1 MNLIE
6 SIGETMQ
13 MANEDVQSQ
22 HVVTVN
28 RSKVML
34 GTSDFGGGHSTIDA
48 CLCFAYDSLCFC
60 FCFTLRCFAFA
71 FALRCFALLC
81 FAWLCFALLRFAL
94 LCFALLC
101 FA

>member
-1 MNLIE
+1 MHEFYFYYYYTNVMHKLTFTSIVNLIE

-34 GTSDFGGGHSTIDA
+34 GTSDFGGGP
-48 CLCFAYDSLCFC
+48 
-60 FCFTLRCFAFA
+60 
-71 FALRCFALLC
+71 
-81 FAWLCFALLRFAL
+81 
-94 LCFALLC
+94 
-101 FA
+101 

>member
-1 MNLIE
+1 MHYDHYLKFTSIVNLIE

-34 GTSDFGGGHSTIDA
+34 GTNDFKGGDASSERGDASSGDFERDLNYCHS
-48 CLCFAYDSLCFC
+48 CPLHRRS
-60 FCFTLRCFAFA
+60 
-71 FALRCFALLC
+71 
-81 FAWLCFALLRFAL
+81 
-94 LCFALLC
+94 
-101 FA
+101 

>member
-28 RSKVML
+28 RSKVIL
-34 GTSDFGGGHSTIDA
+34 GTSDFECEDTSSGDFGGEDTSSGDFKGQLNYGHRPP
-48 CLCFAYDSLCFC
+48 LH
-60 FCFTLRCFAFA
+60 R
-71 FALRCFALLC
+71 R
-81 FAWLCFALLRFAL
+81 R
-94 LCFALLC
+94 
-101 FA
+101 

>member
-1 MNLIE
+1 MNYFYYYYDHYLTFTSIVNLIE

-34 GTSDFGGGHSTIDA
+34 GTNDFGGA
-48 CLCFAYDSLCFC
+48 P
-60 FCFTLRCFAFA
+60 
-71 FALRCFALLC
+71 
-81 FAWLCFALLRFAL
+81 
-94 LCFALLC
+94 
-101 FA
+101 

>member
-1 MNLIE
+1 MSYFYYYYDHCLTFTSIVNLIE

-34 GTSDFGGGHSTIDA
+34 GTSDFDGAPQEPAISGA
-48 CLCFAYDSLCFC
+48 N
-60 FCFTLRCFAFA
+60 
-71 FALRCFALLC
+71 
-81 FAWLCFALLRFAL
+81 
-94 LCFALLC
+94 
-101 FA
+101 

>member
-34 GTSDFGGGHSTIDA
+34 GMHPQAISKGGDASSGDGDASSGDFK
-48 CLCFAYDSLCFC
+48 
-60 FCFTLRCFAFA
+60 
-71 FALRCFALLC
+71 
-81 FAWLCFALLRFAL
+81 
-94 LCFALLC
+94 
-101 FA
+101 

>member
-34 GTSDFGGGHSTIDA
+34 GQDASSGDLKREDASSGDFGHKFNYGHRSPLHRI
-48 CLCFAYDSLCFC
+48 S
-60 FCFTLRCFAFA
+60 
-71 FALRCFALLC
+71 
-81 FAWLCFALLRFAL
+81 
-94 LCFALLC
+94 
-101 FA
+101 

>member
-1 MNLIE
+1 MNLNE

-34 GTSDFGGGHSTIDA
+34 GTSDFGGAPQEPAISGDN
-48 CLCFAYDSLCFC
+48 
-60 FCFTLRCFAFA
+60 
-71 FALRCFALLC
+71 
-81 FAWLCFALLRFAL
+81 
-94 LCFALLC
+94 
-101 FA
+101 

>member
-1 MNLIE
+1 MNYFYYYYDHYLTFTSIVNLIE

-34 GTSDFGGGHSTIDA
+34 GTNDFGGAPQEPAISGWRMHPRAISSDN
-48 CLCFAYDSLCFC
+48 
-60 FCFTLRCFAFA
+60 
-71 FALRCFALLC
+71 
-81 FAWLCFALLRFAL
+81 
-94 LCFALLC
+94 
-101 FA
+101 